1 MGKISRLGN
10 SLYNGTRSIDFVG
23 RKWLWYAISGLIVA
37 LAVLGLGVKGLNYGI
52 EFTGGTQYKVSDL
65 PSSEVTQDNADK
77 VRDAVGSLGIENA
90 GQPVV
95 TTSGDSSILVQTEE
109 LTDAESTEVSAALM
123 DTLGVDQ
130 DQLSQD
136 QIGASWGDEV
146 KDRAILGLVV
156 FLVLVIL
163 FIWAYF
169 REWKMSAAAIVAL
182 AHDVIITVGVY
193 ALSGFEVSPATVT
206 GLLTILGFSLYD
218 TVVVFDKIRE
228 NTKNLRA
235 SRTTYAKAANL
246 AVNQTLVRSINT
258 SLVGLI
264 PVGAI
269 LYVSAVQLGASSL
282 KDLAL
287 ALFVGMAA
295 GAYSSIFI
303 ATPLL
308 VHLKSSESE
317 VVLAERR
324 AKARERR
331 NADRYASVPVF
342 KEDMPVMDPDG
353 PGGVLVED
361 RDDDL
366 DDYDDLDEDDD
377 VRAPRPSPTAEA
389 TGRGRTVP
397 TTQRPVGQSRAS
409 GRQQP
414 TRQPRS
420 KRK

>member
-1 MGKISRLGN
+1 MGKVSQLGN
-10 SLYNGTRSIDFVG
+10 DLYTGTKSIDFVG
-23 RKWLWYAISGLIVA
+23 RRWLWYAISGVIVL
-37 LAVLGLGVKGLNYGI
+37 LAIFGMTVKGLNYGL
-52 EFTGGTQYKVSDL
+52 EFTGGNQFTVSNLDK
-65 PSSEVTQDNADK
+65 SEVTQDNADK
-77 VRDAVGSLGIENA
+77 VREAVGGLGIKNA
-90 GQPVV
+90 GAPVV
-95 TTSGDSSILVQTEE
+95 STAGESSIIIQTEE
-109 LTDAESTEVSAALM
+109 LTDSESADVDQAIV
-123 DTLGVDQ
+123 DTLGVSVD
-130 DQLSQD
+130 DISQD

-146 KDRAILGLVV
+146 KNRAITGLVV
-156 FLVLVIL
+156 FLVLVVL

-182 AHDVIITVGVY
+182 AHDVIITVGIY

-228 NTKNLRA
+228 NTKSLRA

-258 SLVGLI
+258 SVVALI

-308 VHLKSSESE
+308 VHLKSNETE

-331 NADRYASVPVF
+331 SADRYASVPVF
-342 KEDMPVMDPDG
+342 KDDMPIADPDVATG
-353 PGGVLVED
+353 GGVLLGD
-361 RDDDL
+361 HDDL
-366 DDYDDLDEDDD
+366 DDDDEYADD
-377 VRAPRPSPTAEA
+377 VAPRPTAAPEA
-389 TGRGRTVP
+389 MGRGRTVP
-397 TTQRPVGQSRAS
+397 GSQRPVGQSRAA

-414 TRQPRS
+414 SRQSRS

>member
-1 MGKISRLGN
+1 MGRVSQLGN
-10 SLYNGTRSIDFVG
+10 RLYTGERSIDFVG
-23 RKWLWYAISGLIVA
+23 RKWLWYATSGLIVL
-37 LAVLGLGVKGLNYGI
+37 LAVVGLSIKGLNYGI
-52 EFTGGTQYKVSDL
+52 EFTGGTQYKVTLSSDK
-65 PSSEVTQDNADK
+65 VNQDNADK
-77 VRDAVGSLGIENA
+77 LREAVGGLGIKNA
-90 GQPVV
+90 SAPVV
-95 TTSGDSSILVQTEE
+95 STSGENSILVQTEE
-109 LTDAESTEVSAALM
+109 LTNAESSDVTQAIM
-123 DTLGVDQ
+123 DTVGVTSD
-130 DQLSQD
+130 DISQD

-169 REWKMSAAAIVAL
+169 REWKMSVAAIVAL

-193 ALSGFEVSPATVT
+193 SLSGFEVSPATVT

-218 TVVVFDKIRE
+218 TVVVFDKVRE

-235 SRTTYAKAANL
+235 SRTTYAGAANL

-258 SLVGLI
+258 SVVALI

-308 VHLKSSESE
+308 VHLKSTESE

-331 NADRYASVPVF
+331 SVDRYASVPVF
-342 KEDMPVMDPDG
+342 KDDLPIVDPDG
-353 PGGVLVED
+353 PGGLLVED
-361 RDDDL
+361 PDDAFDDL
-366 DDYDDLDEDDD
+366 EDYDEDDGD
-377 VRAPRPSPTAEA
+377 DRPRPGSTQEA
-389 TGRGRTVP
+389 MGRGRTVP
-397 TTQRPVGQSRAS
+397 TTQRPVGKSPAS